1 MAGTK
6 YPVIL
11 TSHMQEAIQG
21 GAWIEVE
28 CVEAPEKGGNT
39 HRGGWTV
46 FVCSND
52 GQGGVH
58 RSVYVTNRDLKP
70 RVFKTAA
77 GLMSFCLELD
87 AKVFSCPL
95 REGERGTWEFE
106 TTRHPTNG

>member
-11 TSHMQEAIQG
+11 TSQIGEAIEE

-39 HRGGWTV
+39 HRGGWTI
-46 FVCSND
+46 FVCSDD

-58 RSVYVTNRDLKP
+58 RSVYVTNRGLKP

-77 GLMSFCLELD
+77 GLMSYCMELD
-87 AKVFSCPL
+87 AKIFSCPL
-95 REGERGTWEFE
+95 REGAKGTWEFE
-106 TTRHPTNG
+106 QTRIPAPG

>member
-11 TSHMQEAIQG
+11 TSHMQEAIEG

-58 RSVYVTNRDLKP
+58 RSVYVTNRDLQDRSRAHELLPGARRKGIQLPSP
-70 RVFKTAA
+70 R
-77 GLMSFCLELD
+77 
-87 AKVFSCPL
+87 
-95 REGERGTWEFE
+95 R
-106 TTRHPTNG
+106 